1 MIMSTLRSKN
11 QLLSSLIA
19 TEWQYW
25 HPLLESVDLPAGKL
39 LYESGSCI
47 QHVFFPLTAV
57 VSLYHVTESGA
68 TAEVALVGHEGV
80 VGVSSFMG
88 GGGATSHAVVLCAGQ
103 ALRLPSSAIR
113 RRFEQSSQVQSLMLC
128 YIQALIAQMAHTAVC
143 NRHHSIDQA
152 LSRWL
157 LLSLDRVA
165 GHELRMTQELIAN
178 MIGVRREGV
187 TEAAL
192 KLQRAGLIRYARGR
206 IAVLDRP
213 GLEDGACECYRAIK
227 AEYAR
232 LLPEP
237 VLVRSLHAGLTHF
250 QPLLGRL
257 SENAIG

>member
-1 MIMSTLRSKN
+1 MVLSTLRLKN
-11 QLLSSLIA
+11 QLLSSLPDA
-19 TEWQYW
+19 EWPYW

-39 LYESGSCI
+39 LYEAGNCI
-47 QHVFFPLTAV
+47 HHVFFPLTAV

-88 GGGATSHAVVLCAGQ
+88 GGGSTSHAVVLCAGQ
-103 ALRLPSSAIR
+103 ALRLSSSAIR

-128 YIQALIAQMAHTAVC
+128 YTQALIGQMAHTAVC
-143 NRHHSIDQA
+143 NRHHSVDQA

-178 MIGVRREGV
+178 MLGVRREGV

-206 IAVLDRP
+206 ITVLDRP
-213 GLEDGACECYRAIK
+213 GLERLSCECYRAIK
-227 AEYAR
+227 AEYDR

-237 VLVRSLHAGLTHF
+237 VLERPLQACATRF
-250 QPLLGRL
+250 QPLLGCL
-257 SENAIG
+257 PANVIG

>member
-1 MIMSTLRSKN
+1 MVLSTLRSKN
-11 QLLSSLIA
+11 QLLASLPVS
-19 TEWQYW
+19 EWPYW
-25 HPLLESVDLPAGKL
+25 QPLLELVDLPAGRL
-39 LYESGSCI
+39 LYEAGSCI
-47 QHVFFPLTAV
+47 SHVFFPLTAV
-57 VSLYHVTESGA
+57 VSLYHVTASGA

-88 GGGATSHAVVLCAGQ
+88 GGGSASHAVVLCAGQ
-103 ALRLPSSAIR
+103 ALRLSSSAIR

-128 YIQALIAQMAHTAVC
+128 YTQALIGQMAHTAVC

-165 GHELRMTQELIAN
+165 GHELHMTQELIAN
-178 MIGVRREGV
+178 MLGVRREGV

-192 KLQRAGLIRYARGR
+192 KLQRAGLIRYARGH
-206 IAVLDRP
+206 IILLDRP
-213 GLEDGACECYRAIK
+213 GLEHLSCECYRAIK
-227 AEYAR
+227 AEYDR

-237 VLVRSLHAGLTHF
+237 VLERPFHACVARF

-257 SENAIG
+257 PANAVG